1 MTAADMSCRFLERL
15 QNAASQCAEYGDPQ
29 ALADIISQV
38 QKESFNDGYVH
49 AIEVLQDNNYNNG
62 GKHYESIQEKKG
74 KN

>member
-38 QKESFNDGYVH
+38 QQESYNEGYVH
-49 AIEVLQDNNYNNG
+49 AIEVLQENNNYNNG
-62 GKHYESIQEKKG
+62 RKIL
-74 KN
+74 

>member
-1 MTAADMSCRFLERL
+1 MKATDMSFRFLEQM